1 MPTKADKRKK
11 KRLKERLRERQVK
24 YQKALEAHRI
34 RLEKEIKRRSKRWTR
49 GKVLLA
55 LSAVILVLLGMYIA
69 LYYTP
74 PSTQPQQETS
84 QSQPQQQ
91 PLSANVIYIWPD
103 GRVEPESAPIVN
115 MSANYYIF
123 TDDVQLPIIV
133 LKDNIVID
141 GASHVLKGS
150 RETGSKGLDLTGR
163 KNVTIM
169 NLKIQGFDYGIYL
182 NMASGNTLIQNELT
196 DNYCGI
202 WIIVSSG
209 NNITSNK
216 IVKNEFYAISF
227 RNSTGNVISKN
238 EIRAHNNY
246 TLYFGYSA
254 GNIIHSNNITD
265 NRLGV
270 FLYASSNNTMFYNVI
285 TKNYEGVHLF
295 NSKQN
300 LIKMNKLLNNTL
312 GLVLSASSLDNIIY
326 GNNFIKNAVH
336 AEAENATNIWDNGY
350 SEGGNYWDD
359 YKDKYPDAQE
369 LGGSGIWNA
378 PYIINENNQ
387 DRYPK
392 VNPISI
398 PYP

>member
-11 KRLKERLRERQVK
+11 KSLKERLRERQVK

-34 RLEKEIKRRSKRWTR
+34 RLEKEIRRRSKRWTR
-49 GKVLLA
+49 GKALLTFSVVALA
-55 LSAVILVLLGMYIA
+55 LLGIYLA
-69 LYYTP
+69 RYYTP
-74 PSTQPQQETS
+74 PSTQPQPETS
-84 QSQPQQQ
+84 QPQPQQ

-103 GRVEPESAPIVN
+103 GRVEPESAPIMNV
-115 MSANYYIF
+115 SANRYVF
-123 TDDVQLPIIV
+123 TDDVHLPIIV

-182 NMASGNTLIQNELT
+182 NMASGNILLQNELT
-196 DNYCGI
+196 NNYCGI
-202 WIIVSSG
+202 WIIVSSD

-216 IVKNEFYAISF
+216 IVKNEFYAISL
-227 RNSTGNVISKN
+227 RNSTRNVISRN
-238 EIRAHNNY
+238 EIRAHSNY
-246 TLYFGYSA
+246 TLYFGHSV
-254 GNIIHSNNITD
+254 GNVVHSNNITD

-270 FLYASSNNTMFYNVI
+270 FLYASSNNTVFYNVI

-295 NSKQN
+295 NSKDN

-312 GLVLSASSLDNIIY
+312 GLVLSSLSFDNVIY

-350 SEGGNYWDD
+350 PEGGNFWDD
-359 YKDKYPDAQE
+359 YKDKYPDALE
-369 LGGSGIWNA
+369 LNNSGIWNT
-378 PYIINENNQ
+378 PYIINESNQ